1 MRAPSADPRS
11 AFCGR
16 TTRATHGY
24 RAILARLVN
33 GLVSAGVNVLMT
45 LDGARFPLKSA
56 EHARRNKADTRAATI
71 GDAEK
76 ADQAGDTVA
85 ANELYRKLYPAHD
98 AVYDWLVAF
107 CRSVSAPGKVKLYPS
122 SL

>member
-1 MRAPSADPRS
+1 MRADDSR
-11 AFCGR
+11 
-16 TTRATHGY
+16 THGY

-33 GLVSAGVNVLMT
+33 GLVSAVNVLMT

-85 ANELYRKLYPAHD
+85 ANELYRKLVYPAHD